1 MIKIMRRQ
9 KSTKKADIYFLDM
22 LGIFIITGT
31 TDFHVLQQVE
41 ILSMH
46 TMNAIANIITPLDQK
61 PAHI

>member
-1 MIKIMRRQ
+1 
-9 KSTKKADIYFLDM
+9 M

>member
-1 MIKIMRRQ
+1 
-9 KSTKKADIYFLDM
+9 M

-31 TDFHVLQQVE
+31 TDFQVLQQVE